1 MLPLVVTLLEVSTD
15 VGCTVVV
22 ISAVEDCR
30 VVENSVVVCSVLGI
44 DVSFCVVVMPGVVT

>member
-1 MLPLVVTLLEVSTD
+1 MLPLVVALVEVASD